1 MYMAGLKAN
10 IIGAGVGGLATAIRL
25 SKLGFSVHVFE
36 ANDFPGGKINSK
48 SIGSY
53 RFDMGPSIFTEPHL
67 IDELFDLYSKTD
79 IDFKYKLLSESCRY
93 FFCDSHSFILPVGK
107 DKVALKIASEL
118 GEDQKNVFSYLE
130 RMEKNYNAVAPVF
143 IHVSLHKIKHLF
155 NKNILFAFKRFFS
168 YGLFRSMNKVNN
180 TSFNNPKTV
189 QIFNRYATY
198 NGSDPYQ
205 TPGMLNIISHL
216 ELNLGPALPKGGMV
230 AITKTLYN
238 LALESGV
245 KFSFNEKVEKIS
257 YSNNIIS
264 GVQTAKAIYPSEI
277 VVSNMDVHF
286 TYKKLLSDF
295 SFHPEKI
302 LSQEKSSSAIVF
314 YWGIKKQFSELG
326 LHNIFFAEDY
336 EKEFKSIFKTKEM
349 VSDPT
354 IYINITSKIEK
365 DDAPIN
371 SENWFVMVNAP
382 INSGQNWDEIV
393 KNTRHAILKKLSK
406 ALKVD
411 IETLI
416 EVEDFMDPRKIENLY
431 SGKQGSI
438 YGNASNS
445 KSAAFYRHPNFS
457 KKLKGL
463 YFSGVTVH
471 PGGGIPLALNSAK
484 IVERCVKEDFSV

>member
-1 MYMAGLKAN
+1 MIDSNVN

-25 SKLGFSVHVFE
+25 SKLGFSVQVFE

-48 SIGSY
+48 KIGSY
-53 RFDMGPSIFTEPHL
+53 RFDMGPSIFTEPYL
-67 IDELFDLYSKTD
+67 MDELIKLSA
-79 IDFKYKLLSESCRY
+79 IDTASFKYKLLNESCRY
-93 FFCDSHSFILPVGK
+93 FFCDFHSFILPVGK
-107 DKVALKIASEL
+107 EKVASKIAAEL
-118 GEDQKNVFSYLE
+118 GEDEKKVLSYLNNV
-130 RMEKNYNAVAPVF
+130 EKNYNAVAPVF

-155 NKNILFAFKRFFS
+155 NKNIWSAFKRFFNF
-168 YGLFRSMNKVNN
+168 GLFRSMNGVNN
-180 TSFNNPKTV
+180 AIFKNPKTI

-230 AITKTLYN
+230 SITKTLYD
-238 LALESGV
+238 LAIESGV
-245 KFSFNEKVEKIS
+245 KFSFNEKVEDIL
-257 YSNNIIS
+257 YTNNCIS
-264 GVQTAKAIYPSEI
+264 GVQTTKGSYSSKI

-286 TYKKLLSDF
+286 TYENLLKDF
-295 SFHPEKI
+295 PQPQKI

-314 YWGIKKQFSELG
+314 YWGIKKDFQQLG
-326 LHNIFFAEDY
+326 LHNIFFSKDY
-336 EKEFKSIFKTKEM
+336 EKEFNAIFRAKEM

-365 DDAPIN
+365 DDAPLD

-382 INSGQNWDEIV
+382 VNTGQDWDDIV
-393 KNTRHAILKKLSK
+393 KNTRQNILKKLSH
-406 ALKVD
+406 ALKIDV
-411 IETLI
+411 ENLI
-416 EVEDFMDPRKIENLY
+416 EVEDCMDPRKIEALY

-445 KSAAFYRHPNFS
+445 RSAAFYRHPNFS

-484 IVERCVKEDFSV
+484 IVERCVKEDFNV